1 MTNPGVTIPFGKLA
15 AFGTP
20 AVGAGYMYLF
30 LSLYVMKFSTD
41 VLLIAPVVMGLI
53 FSVSRIWDAVS
64 DPFVGYL
71 SDRTVTRLGRRR
83 IWLLASV
90 IPISV
95 TFYMVFAPPLGL
107 TGRQLDWWM
116 AISIIGFYSS
126 MTLFFVPHMA
136 LGAEMTDD
144 YHERNKLFGARHFA
158 YALGSILSLASMQL
172 LIVAE
177 FGKETDVRALAE
189 ELALLAVAIMSVFL
203 IFAVVRLKER
213 PEFQGRMTSAPFSAF
228 KDVWQNNHARLFIVV
243 QFIENVGSAAIAA
256 LTLYVMQYVVGAP
269 HLAVLVILTYF
280 IPSSLS
286 VPLWIPLA
294 KKFGKIRMWVI
305 SMIGTGTSFGAFC
318 LLPFIDSIDIRIA
331 ISFVFAF
338 FAGLAAGCGGM
349 IGPSVQSDIVDY
361 DELVS
366 GERKEGS
373 YFAAWNFVQKS
384 AVGVML
390 LLTGFVLQFSG
401 FVPNAAQTLE
411 VKIAIVGLYGF
422 FPLVCYFVG
431 AFMFAKFR
439 LDEAACIEIRRKLE
453 IARTS

>member
-1 MTNPGVTIPFGKLA
+1 MDNPGVTIPRGKLA

-53 FSVSRIWDAVS
+53 FSVSRIWDAIS
-64 DPFVGYL
+64 DPLVGYL
-71 SDRTVTRLGRRR
+71 SDRTTTRLGRRR

-107 TGRQLDWWM
+107 TERQLDWWM

-189 ELALLAVAIMSVFL
+189 ELALLAVAIMIVFL

-269 HLAVLVILTYF
+269 HLAVPVILTYF

-305 SMIGTGTSFGAFC
+305 SMIGTGVSFGAFC
-318 LLPFIDSIDIRIA
+318 ILPFIESIDIRIA

-401 FVPNAAQTLE
+401 FVPNAAQTAE

-439 LDEAACIEIRRKLE
+439 LDETACIEIRRKLE
-453 IARTS
+453 IARSQ

>member
-53 FSVSRIWDAVS
+53 FSVSRIWDAIS

-116 AISIIGFYSS
+116 ALSIIGFYSS

-269 HLAVLVILTYF
+269 HLAVPVILTYF

-294 KKFGKIRMWVI
+294 KKFGKIKMWVI
-305 SMIGTGTSFGAFC
+305 SMIGTGVSFGAFC
-318 LLPFIDSIDIRIA
+318 LLPFIESIDIRIA